1 MDSQIRKLLKRAKK
15 ADANA
20 ASELLRI
27 YYEDVYSYLRR
38 LCGSRADAED
48 LTQQTFLKVWSSL
61 DRFKGRSKFSTW
73 LHRIAYNTYIDWQ
86 RRNTDGTRNLPDQW
100 WQECVDDNPGPFS
113 NLAERQLAQRLYE
126 AVDQLEEDKKQTVH
140 LHHYQ
145 ALSLRETAKVLG
157 IATSTVKYRLREVF
171 KALRVKLGVR
181 ETGTQQQKQTI
192 PIAKGEP
199 I

>member
-1 MDSQIRKLLKRAKK
+1 MDSRIKSLCKRVGR
-15 ADANA
+15 ADKNA
-20 ASELLRI
+20 ACELLRI
-27 YYEDVYSYLRR
+27 HYTDVYSYLRR

-86 RRNTDGTRNLPDQW
+86 RRNTDGTRNIPDRW

-113 NLAERQLAQRLYE
+113 TLAEHQLAQRLYE
-126 AVDQLEEDKKQTVH
+126 AVDQLEEDKKHVVH
-140 LHHYQ
+140 LHYYQ

-157 IATSTVKYRLREVF
+157 IATSTVKYRPREVF
-171 KALRVKLGVR
+171 KVLKVKLCI
-181 ETGTQQQKQTI
+181 EEDEFKQNQTI
-192 PIAKGEP
+192 PIAKGEL